1 MGRKQRGRTLRWPRT
16 LLAVAA
22 VGLAVPVTLAA
33 LALASMLLD
42 SVSAQDRTAGV
53 VVVLGAL
60 VHGALPVAGVRL
72 AFRARTPRW
81 GVGLLV
87 ASLVLS
93 LLLGGLLVGAL
104 DAAVRP

>member
-1 MGRKQRGRTLRWPRT
+1 
-16 LLAVAA
+16 LLAVVA

-42 SVSAQDRTAGV
+42 SASSQDKTAGV
-53 VVVLGAL
+53 VVALGAL
-60 VHGALPVAGVRL
+60 LHVALPVTGVALVLRS
-72 AFRARTPRW
+72 RAPRW

-104 DAAVRP
+104 EAAARP